1 MSDEPAVQNVWR
13 KDYHCPLQKSRR
25 PLADNPLLVEGSMQ
39 RVIGLGGT
47 GRTPQLGTLLPL
59 PFSRKIGNSLN
70 LEEFP

>member
-39 RVIGLGGT
+39 RVIGLGGLE
-47 GRTPQLGTLLPL
+47 GHLSLAPSP